1 MLYEWAQAIGSE
13 TLKKVKSILG
23 GTINI
28 DKLRRAVKLLS
39 LPHELPEDY
48 PLFEKFLKEQ
58 PEYRGVSKLKE
69 LWRVYPDKSSSSRLD
84 PVYRFNYLFEK
95 VEAKLYGEDINLCWD
110 KETKENSHKNERGMV
125 FLNYPKTN
133 GASAEI
139 TSNCSDPTGSNC
151 SDPSNTNDHDLV
163 NPQEKEQ

>member
-1 MLYEWAQAIGSE
+1 M
-13 TLKKVKSILG
+13 
-23 GTINI
+23 
-28 DKLRRAVKLLS
+28 S
-39 LPHELPEDY
+39 LPHEIPEDY

-95 VEAKLYGEDINLCWD
+95 VEAKLYGED
-110 KETKENSHKNERGMV
+110 T
-125 FLNYPKTN
+125 
-133 GASAEI
+133 
-139 TSNCSDPTGSNC
+139 NC

-163 NPQEKEQ
+163 NPQAKEQE